1 MYPIVNMK
9 SVGLLASLVL
19 VVASIPLVQ
28 AGLVEVEFR
37 FDDPDWSAEASFDNT
52 TGEPWSV
59 DPSFTIYKIVT
70 LSLSQKG
77 TVLFTQKDLR
87 RKSTTHTGGLVMDG
101 TGRVALWILA
111 TDSEAGS
118 ELDTHTASYKLRL
131 TDTHVKITDAEKELL
146 KSYTARLVSP

>member
-1 MYPIVNMK
+1 MYPIVNKK

-37 FDDPDWSAEASFDNT
+37 FDDTDWSAKASFNNT

-59 DPSFTIYKIVT
+59 DPSFSIYRIVT

-77 TVLFTQKDLR
+77 TVLFTEKDLG
-87 RKSTTHTGGLVMDG
+87 RKSTTHTGGLVIDG

-111 TDSEAGS
+111 TDSATGS
-118 ELDTHTASYKLRL
+118 KLDTHTASYKLRL
-131 TDTHVKITDAEKELL
+131 TDTQIQIGNSEKDILI
-146 KSYTARLVSP
+146 SYTARLSSP

>member
-1 MYPIVNMK
+1 MNRKLI
-9 SVGLLASLVL
+9 GITGFLLIIII
-19 VVASIPLVQ
+19 IPLVQ

-37 FDDPDWSAEASFDNT
+37 FDDPDWSAKASFDNT

-59 DPSFTIYKIVT
+59 DPSFTIYRIVS
-70 LSLSQKG
+70 LSLSEKG
-77 TVLFTQKDLR
+77 TVLFTKKDLG
-87 RKSTTHTGGLVMDG
+87 RKSANHTGGLVVDG

-131 TDTHVKITDAEKELL
+131 TDTHIQITDSETELL
-146 KSYTARLVSP
+146 KSYTARLINP